1 MESKSNVMYK
11 FQETEDNR
19 WGIYFQD
26 RLLATFGSYEICQFM
41 GQYLKN
47 NLSTQDSLKSAI
59 ADRLA
64 VSNNSKRL
72 AYKKSI
78 AINQ

>member
-1 MESKSNVMYK
+1 MSSEIYEFK
-11 FQETEDNR
+11 QTEDNR

-47 NLSTQDSLKSAI
+47 NLSTQDYQKSAI
-59 ADRLA
+59 AYQQ
-64 VSNNSKRL
+64 VISNQSKRL
-72 AYKKSI
+72 ASMKKVSSY
-78 AINQ
+78 Q

>member
-1 MESKSNVMYK
+1 MSSEIYEFK
-11 FQETEDNR
+11 QTADNR

-47 NLSTQDSLKSAI
+47 NLSTQDYQKSAI
-59 ADRLA
+59 AYQQ
-64 VSNNSKRL
+64 VIFNQSKRL
-72 AYKKSI
+72 ASMKKVSSYG
-78 AINQ
+78 

>member
-1 MESKSNVMYK
+1 MSNKIYEFK
-11 FQETEDNR
+11 QTEDNR

-47 NLSTQDSLKSAI
+47 NLSTQDYQKSAI
-59 ADRLA
+59 ADRR
-64 VSNNSKRL
+64 VISNQSKRL
-72 AYKKSI
+72 ASIKKVSSY
-78 AINQ
+78 Q

>member
-1 MESKSNVMYK
+1 MSSEIYEFK
-11 FQETEDNR
+11 QTEDNR

-47 NLSTQDSLKSAI
+47 NLSTQDYQKSAI
-59 ADRLA
+59 ANQQ
-64 VSNNSKRL
+64 VISNQSKRL
-72 AYKKSI
+72 ASMKKVSSY
-78 AINQ
+78 Q

>member
-1 MESKSNVMYK
+1 MSSEIYEFK
-11 FQETEDNR
+11 QTEDNR

-47 NLSTQDSLKSAI
+47 NLSTQDYQKSAI
-59 ADRLA
+59 ADRL
-64 VSNNSKRL
+64 VISNQSKRL
-72 AYKKSI
+72 ASIKKVSSY
-78 AINQ
+78 Q

>member
-1 MESKSNVMYK
+1 MVSEIYEFK
-11 FQETEDNR
+11 QTEDNR

-47 NLSTQDSLKSAI
+47 NLSTQDYQKSAI
-59 ADRLA
+59 ADRLVTSNQSKQL
-64 VSNNSKRL
+64 VSMRKVNS
-72 AYKKSI
+72 Y
-78 AINQ
+78 Q

>member
-1 MESKSNVMYK
+1 MSSEIYEFK
-11 FQETEDNR
+11 QTEDNR

-47 NLSTQDSLKSAI
+47 NLSTQDYQKSAI
-59 ADRLA
+59 ADGLVVA
-64 VSNNSKRL
+64 NQSKRL
-72 AYKKSI
+72 ASIKKVSS
-78 AINQ
+78 

>member
-1 MESKSNVMYK
+1 MMLSEIYK
-11 FQETEDNR
+11 FKQTEDDR

-47 NLSTQDSLKSAI
+47 HLSTQDYQKSAI
-59 ADRLA
+59 AYQQ
-64 VSNNSKRL
+64 VMSSKSKRL
-72 AYKKSI
+72 TTPKTI
-78 AINQ
+78 AVSK